1 MRSVWSWC
9 QGWPLLLSFGTSIRS
24 PASVEAVPVPAGTR
38 LEQDASDDGSGAALA
53 QRLGSSGVLPR
64 HNIEGDK
71 GRPGGQRLVE
81 PCKADNTAIMIV
93 HILIGVVLDAMPGA
107 MQISVRRNVTKTLH
121 YRNGYRNSMK
131 RMSSNSFLSKARC
144 NYGVGVARGSRE
156 LRAPQARR
164 LTN

>member
-1 MRSVWSWC
+1 MTKHAEAGKLPMRSVWSWC

-93 HILIGVVLDAMPGA
+93 HILIVVVLDAYRGGIRMQCPG
-107 MQISVRRNVTKTLH
+107 LC
-121 YRNGYRNSMK
+121 
-131 RMSSNSFLSKARC
+131 SFVEFSFV
-144 NYGVGVARGSRE
+144 NTDG
-156 LRAPQARR
+156 
-164 LTN
+164 